1 MLGKEKRN
9 AAIGWAVKE
18 LLMLTAAIESGTKN
32 SPQIFELASIQFEV
46 ESVELNPLCEQFES
60 AIRR

>member
-9 AAIGWAVKE
+9 ASVGWAVKE

-32 SPQIFELASIQFEV
+32 LPQIFELASIQFEV
-46 ESVELNPLCEQFES
+46 ESVELNSLN
-60 AIRR
+60 AALRTV